1 MKPRR
6 VVPGTTNFNTRRVTQ
21 RQFLLRPDDETNN
34 AFVYCLAEA
43 AQRFNVTIILPQM
56 MSNHQH
62 TAAHDPDGNDVEF
75 RQRFHGHL
83 AKCQNTLRGRW
94 ENLWSSEEPCV
105 VEVMSPED
113 LMDKLVYIATNPVK
127 DGLVERVHHWPG
139 PKFLR
144 ALLTGVP
151 LRAHRPTH
159 FFREDGP
166 MPATVELHLRLPDY
180 IPDHAAFLAE
190 LARRV
195 HAVEEAC
202 AQERRTTGRGVV
214 GRRRILRQSWRDSP
228 SSHEPRRGLRPRVA
242 ARSKWMR
249 VAKLQRD
256 EVWDRAYREARMCL
270 LAGLPAVFPYG
281 TYWLRKHANVQVA
294 PPPGGSPV
302 PCPLPGH

>member
-1 MKPRR
+1 
-6 VVPGTTNFNTRRVTQ
+6 
-21 RQFLLRPDDETNN
+21 
-34 AFVYCLAEA
+34 
-43 AQRFNVTIILPQM
+43 
-56 MSNHQH
+56 
-62 TAAHDPDGNDVEF
+62 
-75 RQRFHGHL
+75 
-83 AKCQNTLRGRW
+83 
-94 ENLWSSEEPCV
+94 
-105 VEVMSPED
+105 MSPDD

-144 ALLTGVP
+144 ALLTGTP

-166 MPATVELHLRLPDY
+166 MPATVELHLRLPDH
-180 IPDHAAFLAE
+180 IPDHGAFLAE
-190 LARRV
+190 LERRV

-202 AQERRTTGRGVV
+202 AQQRRATGRGVV

-242 ARSKWMR
+242 ARSKWVR
-249 VAKLQRD
+249 IAKLQRD
-256 EVWDRAYREARMCL
+256 AAWDRAYRDARKCL

-281 TYWLRKHANVQVA
+281 TYWLRKYANVQVA

-302 PCPLPGH
+302 PCPLPVH